1 MSESDVHQ
9 TPEKTRKRKSQPETY
24 KRNVIKSLKL
34 EGKEY
39 KGHGGKLHRHRSSRS
54 PCRCQKKCF
63 NKFDDVDRA
72 VIHDSLYSNLHSK
85 DEQDLHLQRMIDV
98 KGFKYHVL
106 LRDLKV
112 EVCREAFFRLYD
124 VTDKSIK
131 RLRKLLLIGEYLVT
145 NVENTHV

>member
-24 KRNVIKSLKL
+24 KRNVIKRLKL

-98 KGFKYHVL
+98 IDVKQHRPRKNDGTAVL
-106 LRDLKV
+106 K
-112 EVCREAFFRLYD
+112 
-124 VTDKSIK
+124 
-131 RLRKLLLIGEYLVT
+131 
-145 NVENTHV
+145 